1 MTHVVSFK
9 PDFSM
14 PLTSYLFCLVLVL
27 AYAVVVSCGNIPETS
42 CGALLVKYTQ
52 IAEELDQ
59 IPPLLQHLTGLYQ
72 AAKQRSDEAQAELD
86 IRLAKHK
93 DCKTLVPDEE
103 GFVPPDVCRLA
114 LDPEI
119 KGYQVMVDDNQK
131 LMSNMSPSMQA
142 AEVHHAELSRDAQV
156 LRSQLAAQSCPLDSK
171 MSPAKHVASEPPTDL

>member
-1 MTHVVSFK
+1 
-9 PDFSM
+9 M
-14 PLTSYLFCLVLVL
+14 PRTSSLLCLVLVL
-27 AYAVVVSCGNIPETS
+27 ASTIVVSCGNIPDNS

-52 IAEELDQ
+52 IVEELDQ

-72 AAKQRSDEAQAELD
+72 GAKQRLDEAQAELD

-93 DCKTLVPDEE
+93 DCKTLVPDED

-156 LRSQLAAQSCPLDSK
+156 LRAQLVAQSCPLDAK
-171 MSPAKHVASEPPTDL
+171 MSPAKHVASQTPTDL